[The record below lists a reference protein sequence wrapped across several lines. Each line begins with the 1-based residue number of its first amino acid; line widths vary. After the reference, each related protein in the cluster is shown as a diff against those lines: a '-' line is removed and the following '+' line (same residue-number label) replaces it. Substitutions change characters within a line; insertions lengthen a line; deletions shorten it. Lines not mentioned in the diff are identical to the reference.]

1 MQHQYPRLCDSR
13 RSERKGGFTL
23 VEIIVV
29 LVIATLLSSILFAA
43 FKSVNEG
50 NKKSSCQ
57 NNLVQIYQALRQYG
71 QDNEGNFPAYNP
83 AGVVQGRTPIDEAPN
98 GLGLWALYAYPQSN
112 ALDCDERT
120 TQLPPTEEMGSQS
133 APLASYI
140 KSPRFFHCPYDSFE
154 REMKTAG
161 TACKA
166 TAGSTL
172 DSSILKFTGTNGVSY
187 FNPYYNS
194 YQTDDDIGTAPLDR
208 STYSTFRKAGARRQL
223 AYFSSENAPSKINR
237 ARLAPDTTII
247 TWCRFHRKLDDDGN
261 TVSRPSNSDNV
272 LLMDGTVQYL
282 PTTQDVGTSTPVQ
295 CEGWKR
301 VPRETAE
308 LLTTCQE

>member
-71 QDNEGNFPAYNP
+71 QDNEGNFPAFNP
-83 AGVVQGRTPIDEAPN
+83 AGVVKGETTNVEAPN

-112 ALDCDERT
+112 ALDCDKRT
-120 TQLPPTEEMGSQS
+120 TQLPPTEEMGNQS

-154 REMKTAG
+154 QPMETVG

-166 TAGSTL
+166 TSGSTL
-172 DSSILKFTGTNGVSY
+172 DSSILKFTGADGVSY

-194 YQTDDDIGTAPLDR
+194 YQTNDDIGAGPLDKP
-208 STYSTFRKAGARRQL
+208 TYSSFRKGNARRQL
-223 AYFSSENAPSKINR
+223 VFFTSTTAPSNINR
-237 ARLAPDTTII
+237 APQTPDTTII
-247 TWCRFHRKLDDDGN
+247 TWCRFHRKLDKTGL
-261 TVSRPSNSDNV
+261 TVPRPSNSDNV

-282 PTTQDVGTSTPVQ
+282 STTQDVGSVQ
-295 CEGWKR
+295 CEGWRRIPK
-301 VPRETAE
+301 ETVDSFSSATACPE
-308 LLTTCQE
+308 